1 MLPPVPSYDG
11 LSSPVPLR
19 PHQHEAL
26 EAVRRASEAG
36 SRRWWVTMPPG
47 AGKTLVGTEVARL
60 LGLRTLVL
68 SPNTAITA
76 QWAHTWESYDGPPA
90 GNRRDLRSS
99 FTSLTYQSL
108 AVFDDDDREAA
119 ETGDVEEPSPSHLDR
134 LHPHGRDL
142 VETMREAGP
151 LLVVLDECH
160 HLLEVWGELLREVLD
175 QLPEAVVLGLTATP
189 PGAMTRAQV
198 DLTAELFGPVLYEAT
213 IPALVAA
220 GTLAPYAELAWLVE
234 PTPEEAAWLAEQSTR
249 FAELT
254 SDLFAPGFG
263 STPFPT
269 WLQHRFPGDSEA
281 GADGPATTWAEQ
293 STREPELADAVLRLA
308 HAELLALPP
317 GAVLLERHREDPG
330 ADDWR
335 VLVDDWLRGC
345 IQPRAEVEG
354 ADGAGDRDVL
364 ETVRRTL
371 PAIGY
376 TWTRRGVRTGRGTVD
391 RVTARSRAKEAA
403 VAGIAAAEARNLG
416 DRTRVLVL
424 CDHERATATTRRRLS
439 DGPTD
444 EGTATPEPAGSA
456 LGVLASLLRHRDAA
470 ALRPV
475 LVTGRTVAASH
486 STLAALVDWL
496 RRTHPMLAGGLR
508 IEDADG
514 VAVLTGRW
522 TSGAWVGHLT
532 RWFAEGGTQCL
543 IGTRSLLGEGWDA
556 PCVTSLVDLTTATT
570 PTAVVQT
577 RGRALRTDPDHP
589 DKVALVWTV
598 VCTYDGHVAGAGDW
612 DRFSR
617 KHRGYFTVDEQGEVV
632 DGVAGVDSAFSEFH
646 PPPADAHD
654 AIDARM
660 LVRAEDRDAIRSQ
673 WRSCGEVAD
682 AVGHVV
688 RVRRTGTGAA
698 PADEPR
704 TGTTGLTSWTEQS
717 SRRPG
722 ARLAAVPPVVAVVLV
737 ATLALLGLPLA
748 AVVVLGVLL
757 LGAAAVAAVAL
768 LGRATLQGAS
778 QHRVGLGHAAAAVA
792 DGLHR
797 AGLSPVGSDAL
808 RVQVAADGTTSYGLA
823 DVDEDVSA
831 RFATAFEEVVSPMA
845 SPRYVVPRR
854 VTSAPA
860 GLDGLKRGLRSRGR
874 HQPDGEVWHTVPSA
888 LAGQRTAADAFAGAW
903 HHWASGDGTTVKAV
917 YAQSPD
923 GAGVL
928 ATHRGEDPFAV
939 TCVVRRVWS

>member
-1 MLPPVPSYDG
+1 
-11 LSSPVPLR
+11 
-19 PHQHEAL
+19 
-26 EAVRRASEAG
+26 
-36 SRRWWVTMPPG
+36 MPPG

-68 SPNTAITA
+68 SPNTAITQ
-76 QWAHTWESYDGPPA
+76 QWVHTWESYDGPPA

-99 FTSLTYQSL
+99 FTSLTYQAL
-108 AVFDDDDREAA
+108 AVFDSIDADDEAGGEPDSGVDDGTEGEA
-119 ETGDVEEPSPSHLDR
+119 EPLRPSHLDR
-134 LHPHGRDL
+134 LHPNGREL
-142 VETMREAGP
+142 VATMREAGP

-189 PGAMTRAQV
+189 PDAMTRAQV
-198 DLTAELFGPVLYEAT
+198 DLTAELFGPVLYEAR

-263 STPFPT
+263 STPFPA
-269 WLQHRFPGDSEA
+269 WLQQRFPGDSDADE
-281 GADGPATTWAEQ
+281 DGPATTWAEQ
-293 STREPELADAVLRLA
+293 VAREPALADAVLRLV
-308 HAELLALPP
+308 HADLLALPP
-317 GAVLLERHREDPG
+317 GAVLHERHREDPG
-330 ADDWR
+330 AEDWR
-335 VLVDDWLRGC
+335 LLVDDWLRGC
-345 IQPRAEVEG
+345 VQPRAETDG
-354 ADGAGDRDVL
+354 PDGAGDRDVL

-376 TWTRRGVRTGRGTVD
+376 TWTRRGVRNGRGTVD

-403 VAGIAAAEARNLG
+403 VAGIAAAESRNLG
-416 DRTRVLVL
+416 DRTRLLVL
-424 CDHERATATTRRRLS
+424 CDHERATATTRRRLA
-439 DGPTD
+439 DGPGD
-444 EGTATPEPAGSA
+444 DRALDAPEPAGSA
-456 LGVLASLLRHRDAA
+456 LGVLATLLRHREAA

-475 LVTGRTVAASH
+475 LVTGRTVAASR
-486 STLAALVDWL
+486 STLEQLVAWL
-496 RRTHPMLAGGLR
+496 RRTHPMLAGSLR
-508 IEDADG
+508 VSEADG

-522 TSGAWVGHLT
+522 NSGAWVEHLT
-532 RWFAEGGTQCL
+532 RWFTEGGTQCL
-543 IGTRSLLGEGWDA
+543 IGTRGLLGEGWDA

-577 RGRALRTDPDHP
+577 RGRALRTDPADP
-589 DKVALVWTV
+589 DKVALVWSV
-598 VCTYDGHVAGAGDW
+598 VCTYDGHVAGASDW
-612 DRFSR
+612 DRFGR

-646 PPPADAHD
+646 PPPAAQHD

-660 LVRAEDRDAIRSQ
+660 LLRAEDRAGIRSQ
-673 WRSCGEVAD
+673 WQTRGDVAD

-688 RVRRTGTGAA
+688 RVRRARATGAA
-698 PADEPR
+698 AADQPR
-704 TGTTGLTSWTEQS
+704 SGTTGLVSWTDQS
-717 SRRPG
+717 RERPG
-722 ARLAAVPPVVAVVLV
+722 AGLAAVPPVVALV
-737 ATLALLGLPLA
+737 ALAALAVLGLPVA
-748 AVVVLGVLL
+748 ALVVLGVLL

-768 LGRATLQGAS
+768 VGRATLQGAS
-778 QHRVGLGHAAAAVA
+778 QHRVGLGQVAAAVA

-797 AGLSPVGSDAL
+797 AGRSPVGAEAL
-808 RVQVAADGTTSYGLA
+808 RVQVAHDGTTSYGLA
-823 DVDEDVSA
+823 GVDEDVSA

-860 GLDGLKRGLRSRGR
+860 EVEGLKRGLRSRGR
-874 HQPDGEVWHTVPSA
+874 HQPDGEVWHTVPSV
-888 LAGQRTAADAFAGAW
+888 LATHRDSADAFAAAW
-903 HHWASGDGTTVKAV
+903 HHWAGGDGTPVKAV
-917 YAQSPD
+917 YAHSPE

-939 TCVVRRVWS
+939 TCVVRRVWT

>member
-1 MLPPVPSYDG
+1 M
-11 LSSPVPLR
+11 PVPLR
-19 PHQHEAL
+19 PHQVEAL

-99 FTSLTYQSL
+99 LTSLTYQSL
-108 AVFDDDDREAA
+108 AVFDEGERATEDPVGLDDGDGDGEREADA
-119 ETGDVEEPSPSHLDR
+119 SSHLDR
-134 LHPHGRDL
+134 LHPNGREL

-151 LLVVLDECH
+151 MLLVLDECH

-198 DLTAELFGPVLYEAT
+198 DLTAELFGPVLYEAS

-263 STPFPT
+263 STAFPA
-269 WLQHRFPGDSEA
+269 WVEQRFPGDGDA
-281 GADGPATTWAEQ
+281 DADGPATTWAEQ
-293 STREPELADAVLRLA
+293 SVREPALADAVLRLA
-308 HAELLALPP
+308 RAELVALPP
-317 GAVLLERHREDPG
+317 GAVLHERHREDPG
-330 ADDWR
+330 AEDWR
-335 VLVDDWLRGC
+335 LLLDDWLRGC
-345 IQPRAEVEG
+345 IAPRAEAEG
-354 ADGAGDRDVL
+354 PDSAGDRDVL
-364 ETVRRTL
+364 EAVRRTL

-376 TWTRRGVRTGRGTVD
+376 AWTRRGVRTGRGTVD

-403 VAGIAAAEARNLG
+403 VAGIAAAEARDLG

-424 CDHERATATTRRRLS
+424 CDHERATATTRRRLA
-439 DGPTD
+439 DGPGEQD
-444 EGTATPEPAGSA
+444 PAAPEPAGSA
-456 LGVLASLLRHRDAA
+456 LGVLTSLLRHRDAA

-486 STLAALVDWL
+486 ATLAELVEWL
-496 RRTHPMLAGGLR
+496 RHTHPMLAGGLR
-508 IEDADG
+508 VEDADG
-514 VAVLTGRW
+514 VAVLVGRW

-532 RWFAEGGTQCL
+532 RWFTEGGTQCL
-543 IGTRSLLGEGWDA
+543 IGTRGLLGEGWDA
-556 PCVTSLVDLTTATT
+556 PCVTALVDLTTATT

-577 RGRALRTDPDHP
+577 RGRALRTDPADP
-589 DKVALVWTV
+589 DKVALVWSV

-612 DRFSR
+612 DRFGR

-646 PPPADAHD
+646 PPPAEQHD

-660 LVRAEDRDAIRSQ
+660 LRRAEDRDTIRAQ
-673 WRSCGEVAD
+673 WRARGEVAD
-682 AVGHVV
+682 TVGHVV

-698 PADEPR
+698 PADEAR
-704 TGTTGLTSWTEQS
+704 SGTVGLTSWTDR
-717 SRRPG
+717 SRERPG
-722 ARLAAVPPVVAVVLV
+722 ARLAVVPPVVAVVLV
-737 ATLALLGLPLA
+737 FLLALLGLPVA
-748 AVVVLGVLL
+748 ALVVLAVLL
-757 LGAAAVAAVAL
+757 LGAAAVAAVAV
-768 LGRATLQGAS
+768 LGRATLRGAS
-778 QHRVGLGHAAAAVA
+778 AHRVGLGHVAAAVA
-792 DGLHR
+792 DGLQR
-797 AGLSPVGSDAL
+797 ADLSPVGSDAL
-808 RVQVAADGTTSYGLA
+808 RVQVAPDGTTSYALA
-823 DVDEDVSA
+823 GVDEDVSA

-860 GLDGLKRGLRSRGR
+860 GLEGFKRGLRSRGR
-874 HQPDGEVWHTVPSA
+874 QQPDGEVWHTVPSV
-888 LAGQRTAADAFAGAW
+888 LAAHRRTADAFAAAW
-903 HHWASGDGTTVKAV
+903 HHWAGGDGTPVRVV
-917 YAQSPD
+917 YAHSPA